1 MLKSNDIKISYK
13 SHFWLE
19 GVISLPLY
27 TQRCYGR
34 NYIALLNMQTTSG
47 LSVLIP

>member
-1 MLKSNDIKISYK
+1 MLKSNDIKINNK
-13 SHFWLE
+13 IHFCLK
-19 GVISLPLY
+19 GFISLPLY

-47 LSVLIP
+47 LSGLIP